1 MYIKWEHLCLILQLQ
16 PSGPEELAGAYSYLK
31 LSYDTLA
38 SWKVGSGTSDAAQP
52 TFQVLWSTIN
62 GISVASQERELQL
75 AERPPGSCTPKTP
88 HDVLVKKPQLF
99 SGSLFF
105 LLRYPF

>member
-1 MYIKWEHLCLILQLQ
+1 MSIKWELLCLHLILQLQ
-16 PSGPEELAGAYSYLK
+16 SSGPEESAGAYSYLK

-75 AERPPGSCTPKTP
+75 EAAWLTPAHSKHP
-88 HDVLVKKPQLF
+88 MMCW
-99 SGSLFF
+99 
-105 LLRYPF
+105 